1 MNRWMTGITVLCLM
15 AASAPAQEAIVAVK
29 VKPEKSVFKDAAW
42 NEPIVIKSTEDA
54 AKHFG
59 KDALEKLGKAV
70 DFKKQVVLVF
80 AWQGSGGDKLSYT
93 VAESL
98 PEQISFSLQRGLT
111 RDLLSHTHVYA
122 LRSNVRYSTT
132 GKDELAKKSVRR
144 LQGIKNLLTELGK
157 PVIADEKDLA
167 KAFSKEAQEQIKKDV
182 DFTKEQL
189 VGFGW
194 KGSGSESL
202 SFDFK
207 EKDGKVTVFISIL
220 TPSPAT
226 TDLRMHGVWIVM
238 PKGASWEMAKGQLPK

>member
-1 MNRWMTGITVLCLM
+1 MNRWMTGFAVLCLM

-29 VKPEKSVFKDAAW
+29 VTPEKSVFKDAAW
-42 NEPIVIKSTEDA
+42 NKPIVIKSAEEA

-59 KDALEKLGKAV
+59 KDALETLGKEV
-70 DFKKQVVLVF
+70 DFKKQIVLVF

-98 PEQISFSLQRGLT
+98 PEQIAFSLKRGLT
-111 RDLLSHTHVYA
+111 RDLRSHSHVYA
-122 LRSNVRYSTT
+122 LRSNVRISTD
-132 GKDELAKKSVRR
+132 GKDEPAKKSVRQ
-144 LQGIKNLLTELGK
+144 LKGIKNLPTELGK
-157 PVIADEKDLA
+157 PVIADPKDLE
-167 KAFSKEAQEQIKKDV
+167 KAFSKEVQEQIKKDV
-182 DFTKEQL
+182 DFTKEQI

-202 SFDFK
+202 SFDSK

-238 PKGASWEMAKGQLPK
+238 PKGASWEMAKGQSPK